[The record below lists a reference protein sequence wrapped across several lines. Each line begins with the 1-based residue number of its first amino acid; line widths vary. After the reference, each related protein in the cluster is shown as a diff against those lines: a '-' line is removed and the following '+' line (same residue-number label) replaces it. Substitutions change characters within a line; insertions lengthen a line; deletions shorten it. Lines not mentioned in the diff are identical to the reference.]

1 MKITE
6 IVTVHEFY
14 NSLNFILKV
23 SAIVTIDLKKKKSEK
38 KKQLKEPHIVSVYI
52 FQPQI

>member
-14 NSLNFILKV
+14 SSLNFILKV
-23 SAIVTIDLKKKKSEK
+23 SATVTIDLKKKNEK